1 MSVARQEHAEADR
14 GSEIDL
20 GRLVTAVD
28 EALES
33 GDMER
38 CFYAW
43 QEMARQERRMRLDD
57 AQRAAIKAVNRRV
70 DDTLSRRV
78 GERIGKTLDRLADE
92 RAERRD
98 KWYRE
103 VGIHRDFAREC
114 ARREAFL
121 SC

>member
-1 MSVARQEHAEADR
+1 
-14 GSEIDL
+14 
-20 GRLVTAVD
+20 
-28 EALES
+28 
-33 GDMER
+33 
-38 CFYAW
+38 
-43 QEMARQERRMRLDD
+43 MARQERRMRLDD
-57 AQRAAIKAVNRRV
+57 AQRAAIKAVNKRV
-70 DDTLSRRV
+70 DDMLSRRV
-78 GERIGKTLDRLADE
+78 SERIGRTLDRRVSERIGRTLDRLADE